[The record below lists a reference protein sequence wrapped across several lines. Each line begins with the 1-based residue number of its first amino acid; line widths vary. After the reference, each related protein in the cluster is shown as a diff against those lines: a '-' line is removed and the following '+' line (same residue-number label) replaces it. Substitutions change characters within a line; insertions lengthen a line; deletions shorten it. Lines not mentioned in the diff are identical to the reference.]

1 MGKEKKLR
9 KITDAAAG
17 VITWHDQAQIRFDQR
32 MAALW
37 AGIVSGAAAIV
48 TGHDNLQMR
57 IDRLFLICHYHLAK
71 FIHENRKKLEGK
83 KKSLLG
89 HFAGAVLV
97 AIAMVALFN
106 HFTGFEYSYNGRALG
121 YVKNQEDVLKIL
133 DLVSDELTK
142 EYGSTIQIDKDND
155 ITFRSTVI
163 IDKDVDDVDTVLK
176 RLTYMSDMEAEAY
189 GIYIDGTF
197 FAACESESAAKT
209 VLKKVQDQFL
219 EDDDDITYEEVG
231 FKEDVEIKKYN
242 TKLAYISSVSKAVK
256 AILSGGNEEQV
267 YTVQSGDTYYDI
279 CQKLDVTY
287 EELKKNN
294 PDIQEELLYPG
305 DELIIEKAVSALT
318 VVTVEKSTFAEKV
331 KYKTEYRDDDSMYE
345 GDEKVIQKGVNGKRV
360 VTARITREN
369 GEIIDKEVLET
380 ETIKKTVKKIVLRG
394 TKPVPKTAPTGTLI
408 MPVSG
413 YTLTSEFGWRW
424 GRMHEGID
432 LACPTGTTIR
442 AADGGT
448 VTYAGWFSGYGLFIE
463 IDHGGGKHTR
473 YGHCSAIDVSVGEKV
488 YQGQKIG
495 EVGNT
500 GNSTGSHCHF
510 EVTINGSPVDP
521 MGYL

>member
-1 MGKEKKLR
+1 MGKEKKFR
-9 KITDAAAG
+9 KITDAAAE
-17 VITWHDQAQIRFDQR
+17 VVAWHDRMQIRFDRR
-32 MAALW
+32 MLLLW
-37 AGIVSGAAAIV
+37 ASIVSGAAAAV
-48 TGHDNLQMR
+48 TCH
-57 IDRLFLICHYHLAK
+57 DRLQQRFDRLVLICRYHLAK
-71 FIHENRKKLEGK
+71 AIHENRKKLEGK
-83 KKSLLG
+83 KKSILG

-106 HFTGFEYSYNGRALG
+106 HATGFEYSYNGRSLG

-133 DLVSDELTK
+133 DLVSDELSK

-155 ITFRSTVI
+155 ITFRSVVI
-163 IDKDVDDVDTVLK
+163 VDKEIDDVDTVLK

-189 GIYIDGTF
+189 GIYIDGRLY
-197 FAACESESAAKT
+197 AACESEAAAKS
-209 VLKKVQDQFL
+209 VLRKIQDEFL
-219 EDDDDITYEEVG
+219 EDDEDVQYEKVG
-231 FKEDVEIKKYN
+231 FREKVEIKKYN
-242 TKLAYISSVSKAVK
+242 TKLAYISSVSKAAK
-256 AILSGGNEEQV
+256 AILSGGMQEQV
-267 YTVQSGDTYYDI
+267 YTVKSGDTYYEI
-279 CQKLDVTY
+279 CQKFDVTF

-294 PDIQEELLYPG
+294 PDIDEELLFPG
-305 DELIIEKAVSALT
+305 DELIMQKAVSALT
-318 VVTVEKSTFAEKV
+318 VVTVEKATYAEKV
-331 KYKTEYRDDDSMYE
+331 KYKTEYRDDDSMYK
-345 GDEKVIQKGVNGKRV
+345 GDQKVIQKGENGKRV

-369 GEIIDKEVLET
+369 GEVIDKEVLET

-394 TKPVPKTAPTGTLI
+394 TKPVPKTAPTGKLI
-408 MPVSG
+408 IPVSG

-448 VTYAGWFSGYGLFIE
+448 VVYAGWFSGYGLFIE

-473 YGHCSAIDVSVGEKV
+473 YGHCSAINVSVGDKV

-500 GNSTGSHCHF
+500 GNSYGSHCHF
-510 EVTINGSPVDP
+510 EVTINGSPVNPFD
-521 MGYL
+521 YL